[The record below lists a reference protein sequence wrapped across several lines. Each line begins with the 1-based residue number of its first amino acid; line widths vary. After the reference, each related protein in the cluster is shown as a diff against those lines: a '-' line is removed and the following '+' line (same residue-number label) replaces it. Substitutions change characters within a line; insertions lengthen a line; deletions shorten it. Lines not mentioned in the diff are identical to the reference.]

1 MLAIIIPYFKFIF
14 FEETLHSLSIQTDK
28 RFKVY
33 IGDDASP
40 ENPLVLLEKYKGQF
54 EFLYMRFEENL
65 GSISLV
71 QQWNRCIA
79 LTEGEEWLMI
89 LGDDDSLSPT
99 CIEDFHSHLPKIIG
113 NHCTVVRY
121 ASVVNDQ
128 IHQNQSAIYNHPELE
143 KATDFFYRRYNNLT
157 RSSLS
162 EYVFKREAYLKY
174 NFYNYDLAW
183 YADDRAW
190 LEFSNYGTI
199 YTINSSHL
207 RIGLSN
213 ENISRADYKIEIK
226 EQVKIIFFKDF
237 IVKNLF
243 KFTRNQRLDLLL
255 HYEQIIYLG
264 NNVNLRFWFRL
275 FSLFL
280 INFYFIQSVKFTR
293 RLYIYLK
300 IKNY

>member
-1 MLAIIIPYFKFIF
+1 MLAIVIPYFKLTF
-14 FEETLHSLSIQTDK
+14 FEETLHSLSVQTDK

-40 ENPLVLLEKYKGQF
+40 ENPSVLLENYKGQF
-54 EFLYMRFEENL
+54 EFVYCRFEENL

-79 LTEGEEWLMI
+79 LTATEEWLMV

-99 CIEDFHSHLPKIIG
+99 CIEDFHTHLPKIIG
-113 NHCTVVRY
+113 NHCTVIRY
-121 ASVVNDQ
+121 ATTVNDV
-128 IHQNQSAIYNHPELE
+128 IHQNRSPIYNHPELE
-143 KATDFFYRRYNNLT
+143 KATDFFYRRYKNQT

-174 NFYNYDLAW
+174 NFHNYDLAW

-190 LEFSNYGTI
+190 LEFSDFGTI
-199 YTINSSHL
+199 YTINTSHL
-207 RIGLSN
+207 IIGLSD
-213 ENISRADYKIEIK
+213 ENISRANYKIEIK
-226 EQVKIIFFKDF
+226 EQVKILFLKNF
-237 IVKNLF
+237 ILKNLF
-243 KFTRNQRLDLLL
+243 KFRRKQRLGLLL
-255 HYEQIIYLG
+255 YFEQIIYLG
-264 NNVNLRFWFRL
+264 NRVNLRFWFRL

-293 RLYIYLK
+293 RLLIHLN
-300 IKNY
+300 IDA

>member
-1 MLAIIIPYFKFIF
+1 MLAIVIPYFKLTF

-40 ENPLVLLEKYKGQF
+40 ENPSVLLENYKGQF
-54 EFLYMRFEENL
+54 EFVYCRFEENL

-79 LTEGEEWLMI
+79 LTATEEWLMV
-89 LGDDDSLSPT
+89 LGDDDYLSQT
-99 CIEDFHSHLPKIIG
+99 CIEDFYTHLPIIIG

-121 ASVVNDQ
+121 ATEVNDV
-128 IHQNQSAIYNHPELE
+128 IHQNRSPIYTHPELE
-143 KATDFFYRRYNNLT
+143 KITDFFCRRIANVT

-174 NFYNYDLAW
+174 NFHNYGLAW

-190 LEFSNYGTI
+190 LEFSDFGTI
-199 YTINSSHL
+199 YTINTSHL
-207 RIGLSN
+207 IIGLSDQ
-213 ENISRADYKIEIK
+213 NISRATYKIEIK
-226 EQVKIIFFKDF
+226 EQVKILFFKNF
-237 IVKNLF
+237 ILKNLF

-255 HYEQIIYLG
+255 YFEQIIYLG
-264 NNVNLRFWFRL
+264 NRVNLRFWFRL

-293 RLYIYLK
+293 RLLIHLNK
-300 IKNY
+300 DA

>member
-1 MLAIIIPYFKFIF
+1 MLAIVIPYFKLTF

-40 ENPLVLLEKYKGQF
+40 ENPSVLLENYKGQF
-54 EFLYMRFEENL
+54 EFVYCRFEENL

-79 LTEGEEWLMI
+79 LTATEEWLMV

-99 CIEDFHSHLPKIIG
+99 CIEDFYTHLPKIIG

-121 ASVVNDQ
+121 ATEVNDV
-128 IHQNQSAIYNHPELE
+128 IHQNRSPIYTHPELE
-143 KATDFFYRRYNNLT
+143 KITDFFCRRIANVT

-174 NFYNYDLAW
+174 NFHNYDLAW

-190 LEFSNYGTI
+190 LEFSDFGTI
-199 YTINSSHL
+199 YTINTSHL
-207 RIGLSN
+207 IIGLSDQ
-213 ENISRADYKIEIK
+213 NISRATYKIEIK
-226 EQVKIIFFKDF
+226 EQVKILFFKNF
-237 IVKNLF
+237 ILKNLF

-255 HYEQIIYLG
+255 YFEQIIYLG
-264 NNVNLRFWFRL
+264 NRVNLRFWFRL

-293 RLYIYLK
+293 RLLIHLNK
-300 IKNY
+300 DA